1 MMIKS
6 ETIIMKINH
15 KISHKHRNTMDKMKT
30 AKMIKIS
37 KQKQKNSKDN
47 LKTNKHNLKTSKKK
61 LKTNRLVK
69 ILKYNRM
76 LIKMKTFELLFINDC
91 YSDIN

>member
-6 ETIIMKINH
+6 QTIIMKINH
-15 KISHKHRNTMDKMKT
+15 KISHKHRKTMDKMKT

-37 KQKQKNSKDN
+37 KQKQKI
-47 LKTNKHNLKTSKKK
+47 NKPNLKTSKKK

-76 LIKMKTFELLFINDC
+76 LIKMKIFELLFINDC